1 MLSAQLFL
9 FSGANGLFKFEGF
22 GATVFSLIWF
32 LFCLCSAQV
41 WPKSCTVIIWQKI
54 LRKLDLWSLTRH
66 WPALHLSID
75 AFTGTPRATDWKRP
89 PSCTRRTWLQ
99 QVEEDVGLPIYDC
112 QFATLD
118 RSLWRSLQ
126 PSAGQAQQWV
136 SVVDQPR
143 IVVAYNHCMG
153 RLYQNVS
160 TYHIFI
166 RMKKWRRPMFSFL
179 LSISVNNA

>member
-75 AFTGTPRATDWKRP
+75 AFTGTPRATDWKRHRAVHGELGFNRWKKMWVY
-89 PSCTRRTWLQ
+89 PSMTVNLQPWTARCGDPYNLRLVKRSSELVSLTSHVLLWPITTVWADCTKMCQ
-99 QVEEDVGLPIYDC
+99 PITSSS
-112 QFATLD
+112 A
-118 RSLWRSLQ
+118 WRSGGG
-126 PSAGQAQQWV
+126 PCSPFCWV
-136 SVVDQPR
+136 
-143 IVVAYNHCMG
+143 Y
-153 RLYQNVS
+153 L
-160 TYHIFI
+160 
-166 RMKKWRRPMFSFL
+166 
-179 LSISVNNA
+179 